1 MMDPAFIAPGGC
13 FHTIRVR
20 PDGTITNRSQ
30 HPLDTLEAVRLGSP
44 DRIMITVEQ
53 YERLKG
59 MTRLRWVDGDVV
71 DAGPADDALDRL
83 KQRAKRSVDIQ
94 AEEARLAWVTPGSGQ
109 AFEYDL
115 VAAEAQRVLA
125 SYHGEGDTPF
135 EDYPLLAAE
144 YTARATAGTP
154 RSFRDLAAAVMARRK
169 AFMVAIADIRQARLE
184 AKLRIDAATDP
195 AEIDAALVGV
205 EWLRPGTTKTG
216 NGKG

>member
-1 MMDPAFIAPGGC
+1 MMDLAFIAPGGC

-44 DRIMITVEQ
+44 DRIMVTAEQ
-53 YERLKG
+53 YERMKG
-59 MTRLRWVDGDVV
+59 MAQPRWVDGDVV

-83 KQRAKRSVDIQ
+83 KQRAKRTVDSR
-94 AEEARLAWVTPGSGQ
+94 AEEARQAWVTPGSGQ

-115 VAAEAQRVLA
+115 VAAEAQRLLDR
-125 SYHGEGDTPF
+125 GEGDAPF
-135 EDYPLLAAE
+135 DDYPLLAAE

-154 RSFRDLAAAVMARRK
+154 RSFRDLAAAVMDRRK

-184 AKLRIDAATDP
+184 AKLRIDAATD
-195 AEIDAALVGV
+195 ARQIEDALVGV

-216 NGKG
+216 NGED